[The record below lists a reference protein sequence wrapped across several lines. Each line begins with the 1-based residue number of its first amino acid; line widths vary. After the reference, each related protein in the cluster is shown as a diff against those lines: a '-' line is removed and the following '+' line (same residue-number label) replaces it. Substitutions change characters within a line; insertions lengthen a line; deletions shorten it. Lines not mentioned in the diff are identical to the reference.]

1 MHSSK
6 TDAEL
11 HQTDQISYKLLESFI
26 FPRDIQSIH
35 QPVACALDYGCPLIN
50 MILASPTTK
59 TTATQRAYA
68 LLSVVASLCLC
79 TTACAYRFTNQ
90 HVSPPPGVRTIAV
103 EAIYDTSREVL
114 PHEMLWES
122 LQSAFASDGH
132 LRLTS
137 QSGADALVRAQIKSA
152 SVMPAGGNIA
162 NDLNVSDQ
170 TTKIKDP
177 KAFSLTSPPPLPNQ
191 FRRLTQAGEYQDKAT
206 ISTVIDVE
214 VWNLNT
220 RALLFKKTYPT
231 SATFQALHANAST
244 TANNN
249 HLRFDEAGRASFK
262 LIADGVA
269 NDVVKGLMLR

>member
-1 MHSSK
+1 M
-6 TDAEL
+6 
-11 HQTDQISYKLLESFI
+11 
-26 FPRDIQSIH
+26 
-35 QPVACALDYGCPLIN
+35 IN
-50 MILASPTTK
+50 IL
-59 TTATQRAYA
+59 
-68 LLSVVASLCLC
+68 VASRPKKKTASRNAPRLLWMVASICLC
-79 TTACAYRFTNQ
+79 TSACAYRFTNQ

-122 LQSAFASDGH
+122 LQTAFASDGH

-137 QSGADALVRAQIKSA
+137 QGGADALVRAHIKSA
-152 SVMPAGGNIA
+152 SVIPAGGNIA

-177 KAFSLTSPPPLPNQ
+177 KPFSLTSPPPLPNQ

-206 ISTVIDVE
+206 ISTVVEVE

-231 SATFQALHANAST
+231 SGTFQALHASAST

-262 LIADGVA
+262 TISDGVA
-269 NDVVKGLMLR
+269 SDVVHGLMLR